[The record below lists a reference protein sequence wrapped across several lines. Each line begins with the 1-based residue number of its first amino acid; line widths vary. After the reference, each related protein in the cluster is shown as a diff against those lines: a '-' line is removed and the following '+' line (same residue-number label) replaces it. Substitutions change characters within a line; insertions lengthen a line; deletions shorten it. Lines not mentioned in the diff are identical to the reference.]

1 MLFDFSEYFSY
12 PLTVNEIHLNGRQ
25 IALQAAEISVTN
37 KAIQE
42 VLLQFE
48 NERML
53 SSFAFVPCM
62 VCWPSGPV
70 TFPSASSTLR
80 SALSRPDDIP
90 PY

>member
-1 MLFDFSEYFSY
+1 MLIDFSEYFSY

-53 SSFAFVPCM
+53 SSFAFVPCT